1 MQLLNSSGIQLKQVS
16 LKIICQQI
24 QIHRRHIRGNQ
35 QPTGGTSFRRFL
47 QQRSNTLVELA
58 DRIGMTKFMGV
69 DNAMSVLRI
78 PCTTTKGP
86 TGC

>member
-1 MQLLNSSGIQLKQVS
+1 MQLLNAFGIQFKQVS
-16 LKIICQQI
+16 LQIICQQI
-24 QIHRRHIRGNQ
+24 QIQRRHIGGNQ

-47 QQRSNTLVELA
+47 QQRPDTLVELA
-58 DRIGMTKFMGV
+58 DWIGMTKFMGV